1 MSSDP
6 STTFIEKRPQTSNLT
21 IVTIVLLCGYWAL
34 LFAGTHFPLPPGTL
48 SGGMDKKIHF
58 VAYAGLGF
66 LLMAVHATRGLYS
79 WKTVWICWLILVGYG
94 VFDEVTQPLVN
105 RQCELYDWLYDI
117 TGAATGLLVVTLAVW
132 CLRPKMQVSS

>member
-21 IVTIVLLCGYWAL
+21 IATIVLLCVYWAL
-34 LFAGTHFPLPPGTL
+34 LFAGTHFPLPPGAR
-48 SGGMDKKIHF
+48 SG
-58 VAYAGLGF
+58 GLGF

-117 TGAATGLLVVTLAVW
+117 TGAATGLLFVTLAVW